1 MLSMNTNRL
10 VVQID
15 SESYPGKHC
24 YIQWNGEVWSRHTRI
39 ASSFESRAAAIM
51 TVEKLRCELAK
62 LESETTASFV
72 KRLRYARFVPADEVE
87 DDVFIRPFI
96 VQ

>member
-1 MLSMNTNRL
+1 
-10 VVQID
+10 
-15 SESYPGKHC
+15 
-24 YIQWNGEVWSRHTRI
+24 
-39 ASSFESRAAAIM
+39 M

>member
-1 MLSMNTNRL
+1 MNTKRL

-15 SESYPGKHC
+15 SETYPGKYC
-24 YIQWNGEVWSRHTRI
+24 YIRWTGEVWSRHTRI

-62 LESETTASFV
+62 LESEATASFV
-72 KRLRYARFVPADEVE
+72 NRLRYARFIPADEVE
-87 DDVFIRPFI
+87 ADVFVRPFSI
-96 VQ
+96 Q